1 MMKWNSTE
9 SGPASK
15 LNSLLRPFVGPG
27 PESRSAEDDGLSTDR
42 AKNSCLHQ
50 LIERQALRTPDAPA
64 LVFEQQRLTYRELLD
79 RANRLAR
86 HLHSEGAGPD
96 KVVGVFMERSL
107 DLVVAIL
114 GILQSGAAY
123 LPIDPAL
130 PAERLGFIFEDAGVT
145 LVLTHEA
152 LLPVLPAG
160 SPRAVCLDAFD
171 WAGPGSSTE
180 RGDQCHPGNL
190 AYVIYTSGSTG
201 RPKGVCIEHR
211 NIVNYVLGVVE
222 RFGLVPGMN
231 YATVSTIAADLGNT
245 VIFPALATG
254 GCLHVVAQERVENQA
269 LLAEYF
275 AREKIDVLKIVPSHL
290 AALQTGKNPEQVM
303 PRKLLILGGEASR
316 LEWIQHLR
324 KMAPECEIHNHYGPT
339 ETTVGVLTYQVG
351 LKAATTQ
358 TGSLPLGKPLP
369 NSHTYIL
376 DPNGQPASLGNRGEL
391 FIGGQGVARG
401 YLNRP
406 GLTAEKFIRDPFSA
420 DPGARMY
427 RTGDLARSLPDG
439 SIEFCGRI
447 DDQIKLHGYRVELG
461 EIECALREDAGI
473 KDAVALA
480 PETESGTRTL
490 VGYIIPKRTDQP
502 LWNFGQVHLLPDGS
516 PVAHLNKSETD
527 YIYNEIFVLQAYLRH
542 GISIRDGDCIVD
554 AGSNIGLFT
563 VFANRIARNLRMLS
577 FEPNPA
583 AYACLKANAEAWG
596 SGVKCLPFGLS
607 RDNKSAELTFF
618 QGLSLLSGFYADAQ
632 TEREVVK
639 NYVLNQQEPDA
650 NYRAHAAA
658 DIGALIDDRLQ
669 SRIVTAQL
677 RTLSSVMA
685 EEGIQ
690 HIDLLK
696 INVEKSEL
704 DVMMGIAPN
713 DWPKIRQLVIE
724 VDQQSNL
731 SPITSLLEQHGFEYL
746 VEQDPLL
753 RNTDLCYVY
762 AIRPSQHG
770 RLAQQQSAEAHL
782 RVLPPVNPEILTP
795 ATIRRH
801 LKVRLP
807 QYMIPGA
814 LMLMDKFPLNA
825 NGKIDRKAFPA
836 FSGEK
841 ATAAR
846 MPVALQSETEKSL
859 AAIWSELLNVE
870 TIGLHDDFFDLGGH
884 SLLAIRAVARIRDRF
899 DVNLSLRNLFEAPTL
914 EGLARVIDGLLWLK
928 RSAGPVNGAGNQE
941 EIAL

>member
-1 MMKWNSTE
+1 MMKWKSAE
-9 SGPASK
+9 SGSATKRHSALRLFNGTEQASQPAQ
-15 LNSLLRPFVGPG
+15 G
-27 PESRSAEDDGLSTDR
+27 AGLSPDR
-42 AKNSCLHQ
+42 GKDLCLHE
-50 LIERQALRTPDAPA
+50 LIQRQALRTPDAPA
-64 LVFEQQRLTYRELLD
+64 LVFEQQRLSYRDLTD
-79 RANRLAR
+79 RANRLAH
-86 HLHSEGAGPD
+86 HLRTQGAGPD
-96 KVVGVFMERSL
+96 KVIGLFMERSL
-107 DLVVAIL
+107 DLVVGIL

-123 LPIDPAL
+123 LPIDPSF
-130 PAERLGFIFEDAGVT
+130 PQERLAFIIDDANVAMVVT
-145 LVLTHEA
+145 QTALV
-152 LLPVLPAG
+152 PVLPAG
-160 SPRAVCLDAFD
+160 SLQPVCLDSFD
-171 WAGPGSSTE
+171 WAAPDSSAA
-180 RGDQCHPGNL
+180 RDGQCSTGNL

-211 NIVNYVLGVVE
+211 NIVNYVLGAAE
-222 RFGLVPGMN
+222 RFDLIPGLH

-254 GCLHVVAQERVENQA
+254 GCLHVIAQERVESQA
-269 LLAEYF
+269 MLSEYF
-275 AREKIDVLKIVPSHL
+275 ARENVDVLKIVPSHL
-290 AALQTGKNPEQVM
+290 AALQTGKNPEQGM

-316 LEWIQHLR
+316 LTWIEQLR
-324 KMAPECEIHNHYGPT
+324 KMAPQCEIHNHYGPT
-339 ETTVGVLTYQVG
+339 ESTVGVLTYRVG
-351 LKAATTQ
+351 AKPATTQ
-358 TGSLPLGKPLP
+358 SGTLPLGKPLA

-376 DPNGQPASLGNRGEL
+376 DPNGQPAAPGNRGEL
-391 FIGGQGVARG
+391 FIGGNGVARG

-406 GLTAEKFIRDPFSA
+406 GLTAEKFIGDPFSA
-420 DPGARMY
+420 NPGARMY

-439 SIEFCGRI
+439 SIEFCGRL

-480 PETESGTRTL
+480 PETEQGPRSL
-490 VGYIIPKRTDQP
+490 VAYVIPKRADQP
-502 LWNFGQVHLLPDGS
+502 LWHFGQVHLLPDGA

-542 GISIRDGDCIVD
+542 GISIRDGDCIID

-563 VFANRIARNLRMLS
+563 VFANRMARNLRMLS

-583 AYACLKANAEAWG
+583 AFACLKANAEAWG
-596 SGVKCLPFGLS
+596 SAVKCLPFGLS

-618 QGLSLLSGFYADAQ
+618 QGLSLLSGFYADAK

-650 NYRAHAAA
+650 NHHEHAVA
-658 DIGALIDDRLQ
+658 DIGALIDERLQ

-677 RTLSSVMA
+677 RTLSSIIA

-704 DVMMGIAPN
+704 DVLMGIAPN
-713 DWPKIRQLVIE
+713 DWPKIRQLVVE
-724 VDQQSNL
+724 VDQQGNL
-731 SPITSLLEQHGFEYL
+731 SPITSLLEQQGFEYL

-770 RLAQQQSAEAHL
+770 RLTRQQSAEDRL
-782 RVLPPVNPEILTP
+782 RALPPVDPEILTP
-795 ATIRRH
+795 ATVRKH
-801 LKVRLP
+801 LKARLP
-807 QYMIPGA
+807 QYMIPTA
-814 LMLMDKFPLNA
+814 LVLMDKFPLNA

-836 FSGEK
+836 FSGER
-841 ATAAR
+841 ASTTSV
-846 MPVALQSETEKSL
+846 PVALQSETEKAL
-859 AAIWSELLNVE
+859 AAIWSELLSVE
-870 TIGLHDDFFDLGGH
+870 NIGLHDDFFDLGGH
-884 SLLAIRAVARIRDRF
+884 SLLAIRAVARIRDKF
-899 DVNLSLRNLFEAPTL
+899 EVNVSLRNLFEEPTL
-914 EGLARVIDGLLWLK
+914 EGLARVIDGLSWLK
-928 RSAGPVNGAGNQE
+928 RSTRPAHGAGNHE